1 MKEPAP
7 GSADAVKSSDQ
18 SAAGP
23 GAARKPKLSRTRT
36 LIVGILALGYALLAH
51 MSTAQGGHGTLGA
64 VLAIGPL
71 GAIAALLAWRST
83 HRVLGLAVWVL
94 ALAYLGM
101 HWYELKARFALV
113 YLMQQVGFYC
123 LLAWTFGR
131 TLAPGLTPLCTQM
144 ALRVHGALS
153 AEALRYTRQVT
164 LAWTLFLTAIVVA
177 LIAAFLVA
185 PLRAWSAFANFGVP
199 ALLVLMFLIEHKVRR
214 HALPGMAHA
223 SIIATIRAS
232 AELGV
237 GAVEPRS

>member
-7 GSADAVKSSDQ
+7 GSAAALKSSGPP
-18 SAAGP
+18 AAGP
-23 GAARKPKLSRTRT
+23 GPVRTLKLTRT
-36 LIVGILALGYALLAH
+36 LFFGLLALGYALLAH
-51 MSTAQGGHGTLGA
+51 LSTLQGGHGTLGA
-64 VLAIGPL
+64 VLAIGPVL
-71 GAIAALLAWRST
+71 AIAALLAWRST

-94 ALAYLGM
+94 ALAYIGM

-123 LLAWTFGR
+123 LLGWTFGR

-164 LAWTLFLTAIVVA
+164 LAWTLFFAGIVFA
-177 LIAAFLVA
+177 LIAAFIIA

-214 HALPGMAHA
+214 HALPGMSHA